1 MPYLL
6 GLQNNWRNSS
16 IFLLSVRTI
25 QLIFTL
31 LFIFCADLPLWR
43 TVVNLPP
50 TDGHHHNCLCVT
62 FVGSLDSS
70 YSGSVRVVCHSHFLP
85 QSIKYILI
93 KNGCLR
99 LCANL
104 KMKFY
109 NEKQKFAADHF
120 MGSYKYN
127 LSSICFKKAILHIF
141 LSSYRTHC
149 LHASQWVLSS
159 CRFPWQHDTVCSIQD
174 CIGNV
179 GNFCSCGACIMHHAS

>member
-1 MPYLL
+1 MKKFTHFFVIRKDNSIDFYIIIYLL
-6 GLQNNWRNSS
+6 CRS
-16 IFLLSVRTI
+16 T
-25 QLIFTL
+25 
-31 LFIFCADLPLWR
+31 
-43 TVVNLPP
+43 TVAYCGNLPP

-159 CRFPWQHDTVCSIQD
+159 CRFP
-174 CIGNV
+174 
-179 GNFCSCGACIMHHAS
+179 